1 MPTGRRQRRRLK
13 LGALATTVVFVS
25 AIDMG
30 FCQVVKM
37 AITLTHSCLALYCH
51 WRGPAAEVHWYKYGN
66 YNSMGLASCGWM
78 WSVSRAPLHYQRT
91 MKLM

>member
-25 AIDMG
+25 TIDMG

-37 AITLTHSCLALYCH
+37 AITEC
-51 WRGPAAEVHWYKYGN
+51 E
-66 YNSMGLASCGWM
+66 
-78 WSVSRAPLHYQRT
+78 
-91 MKLM
+91 